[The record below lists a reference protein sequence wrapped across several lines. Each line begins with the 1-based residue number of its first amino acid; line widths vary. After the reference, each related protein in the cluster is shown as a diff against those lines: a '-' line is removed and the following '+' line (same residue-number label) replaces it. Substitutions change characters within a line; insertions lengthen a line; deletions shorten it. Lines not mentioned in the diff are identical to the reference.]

1 MIPSG
6 KLIKFHYPNSVK
18 NLFIIGIRWLMM
30 LKSLP
35 MTSVGKCCF
44 AMRAVS
50 IWSGLEHSKHDGIFI
65 SAGRFLSVIRR
76 KPIIYFKGC
85 SIWISIFCMII
96 ICTISTCHQRKLSFH
111 FLNALQKRP
120 DFTISI

>member
-6 KLIKFHYPNSVK
+6 KLIKFLYPSSVK

-44 AMRAVS
+44 VMMDVS
-50 IWSGLEHSKHDGIFI
+50 FCTGLEYSNMTV
-65 SAGRFLSVIRR
+65 S
-76 KPIIYFKGC
+76 
-85 SIWISIFCMII
+85 
-96 ICTISTCHQRKLSFH
+96 SFQQE
-111 FLNALQKRP
+111 NSYP
-120 DFTISI
+120 